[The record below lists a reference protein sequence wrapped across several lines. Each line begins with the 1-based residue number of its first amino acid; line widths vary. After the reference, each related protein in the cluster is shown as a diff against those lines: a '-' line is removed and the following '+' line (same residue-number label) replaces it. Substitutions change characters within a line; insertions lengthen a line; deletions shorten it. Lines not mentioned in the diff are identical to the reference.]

1 MISGTPA
8 ARGTYGDPVKPKP
21 LALLQGTVD
30 LLILRSIERDA
41 AHGYAIARW
50 VREQT
55 DGVLGIEDAAL
66 YQALH
71 RLEAKRWIEA
81 SWGVSENNRKAK
93 FYSIT
98 PAGRKQ
104 LAAEADSWAR
114 LSGVIGRLLRLA
126 NERGTP

>member
-8 ARGTYGDPVKPKP
+8 ARDTYGDPVKPKP

-71 RLEAKRWIEA
+71 RLEAKGWIEA

-93 FYSIT
+93 YYALTASGRRQLRAEMSAWKRY
-98 PAGRKQ
+98 AGAVFK
-104 LAAEADSWAR
+104 LIDSR
-114 LSGVIGRLLRLA
+114 R
-126 NERGTP
+126 

>member
-8 ARGTYGDPVKPKP
+8 ARDTYGDPVKPKP

-93 FYSIT
+93 FYRLT
-98 PAGRKQ
+98 RAGRKQ
-104 LAAEADSWAR
+104 LIAEARAWDDATAILAR
-114 LSGVIGRLLRLA
+114 FLT
-126 NERGTP
+126 EDRGGS